1 MITLG
6 IETSC
11 DETAVALYDS
21 DKGLIGEAVFSQIEL
36 HGEYGG
42 VINVAYARHRVRQ
55 HRPGHHRRED
65 GKRQGAVREQLPAV
79 RGHAR
84 RVEVRGPRHGD

>member
-21 DKGLIGEAVFSQIEL
+21 DKGLVGEAVFSQIEL
-36 HGEYGG
+36 HAEYGG
-42 VINVAYARHRVRQ
+42 VIPELASRDHCQKITHIY
-55 HRPGHHRRED
+55 
-65 GKRQGAVREQLPAV
+65 KRALETFIQAILIR
-79 RGHAR
+79 
-84 RVEVRGPRHGD
+84 

>member
-42 VINVAYARHRVRQ
+42 VIPELASRDHCQKINHIYKKALGDIDSSNIDQIAYTCGSWIIRNVINR
-55 HRPGHHRRED
+55 
-65 GKRQGAVREQLPAV
+65 
-79 RGHAR
+79 
-84 RVEVRGPRHGD
+84 